1 MNDPITAP
9 QTEAPENITAASP
22 SQLAAARVDP
32 RNSSPP
38 AEAHPVYGAVRLL
51 PFNQIRLPT
60 TTNRDESRFQGE
72 EFDVFVDLIHAAGGN
87 TVPVLVRPLHEPVG
101 EYLYDLVSG
110 ERRTRACGKQRL
122 LVLAWVLNDCDDDE
136 ALLKRLRENAGR
148 ADLSAYELG
157 LQVNAALAAGAL
169 HSLGHAAR
177 ETGRDKS
184 DLSKATQL
192 AALPKPVLAAFSSK
206 TELQYRHAKPLK
218 DAVAAN
224 PEAVLAAAARL
235 VAGAARP
242 STPQIV
248 DLLVKAANGGVGP
261 SNTSAAAQPIEV
273 DGQTVG
279 RWRTGAGGKL
289 TIEFELPLERRE
301 REALLKSLEAFLR
314 RRVLKTAAAPKSS
327 TPEAT

>member
-1 MNDPITAP
+1 MNDPIIAL
-9 QTEAPENITAASP
+9 QTEAPENTTAASP
-22 SQLAAARVDP
+22 SKLAAARVDP
-32 RNSSPP
+32 GNSSPP

-51 PFNQIRLPT
+51 PFSQIRLPT
-60 TTNRDESRFQGE
+60 TTNRDESRFQGK
-72 EFDVFVDLIHAAGGN
+72 EFDAFVDLIHAAGGN
-87 TVPVLVRPLHEPVG
+87 SVPVLVRPLHEPVG

-110 ERRTRACGKQRL
+110 ERRTRACGKRRL
-122 LVLAWVLNDCDDDE
+122 LVLAWVVNDCDDDE

-148 ADLSAYELG
+148 VDLSPYELG

-177 ETGRDKS
+177 EIGRDKS

-192 AALPKPVLAAFSSK
+192 AALPEPVLAAFSCR

-224 PEAVLAAAARL
+224 PGAVLAEAARL
-235 VAGAARP
+235 VAERP
-242 STPQIV
+242 STPQLV
-248 DLLVKAANGGVGP
+248 ALLVKAANGGVGP
-261 SNTSAAAQPIEV
+261 SNTPAAAQPIEI
-273 DGQTVG
+273 DGKTVG

-289 TIEFELPLERRE
+289 TIELQLPLERRDQ
-301 REALLKSLEAFLR
+301 EALRKSLDAFLR

-327 TPEAT
+327 TPEAA